1 MAVTDI
7 NALRKWKKIPKD
19 FRQRLLSNVFCI
31 TCFETT
37 VVDYTLHDDEQ
48 GILKA
53 CYAEYITEQS
63 LPKISN
69 VFCITCF
76 ETTVV
81 DYTLH
86 DDEQSILI
94 TGKCKTCGEDVAR
107 LIEDA

>member
-48 GILKA
+48 GIL
-53 CYAEYITEQS
+53 
-63 LPKISN
+63 
-69 VFCITCF
+69 
-76 ETTVV
+76 
-81 DYTLH
+81 
-86 DDEQSILI
+86 I